1 MEPGGIFWR
10 LAWTLG
16 NIAEYSGVLKICF
29 LIESAYIYAHKTIFY
44 LRINFV
50 DMKKVLKITYCS
62 AARNPEHYQLFS
74 ILLSLL
80 TEEFATKYKLT
91 AYREQ
96 FAASFA
102 KENQAYLQNQAYES
116 TKTLEEKDQAC
127 NRRFRS
133 FSLAVQSKSL
143 SDVAEDVAAA
153 ERLLFG
159 MKPYQGAA
167 EKAYAEE
174 IAMIKDLISLMAS
187 DKYAADVSM
196 LGLDTSLTALKLA
209 VGEMEAALSA
219 QANERLARKSNDNM
233 KAARPMVER
242 DFADLSELISALYL
256 VAAYVD
262 NDEEKSTELSALIDS
277 MNAEISRFLDTLSR
291 RGVGYSP
298 KPGTDTEP
306 GTEEE
311 PQPEPEPEPGEEGGT
326 PGEV

>member
-1 MEPGGIFWR
+1 
-10 LAWTLG
+10 
-16 NIAEYSGVLKICF
+16 
-29 LIESAYIYAHKTIFY
+29 
-44 LRINFV
+44 
-50 DMKKVLKITYCS
+50 MKKILKVTYCS

-74 ILLSLL
+74 MLLSLF
-80 TEEFATKYKLT
+80 TEELATKYKLT
-91 AYREQ
+91 AYRDQ

-102 KENQAYLQNQAYES
+102 KENQAYLQNQAYEA

-127 NRRFRS
+127 DRRFRS
-133 FSLAVQSKSL
+133 FSLAVQSKSF
-143 SDVAEDVAAA
+143 SDVADDVAAA
-153 ERLLFG
+153 ERVLFG

-167 EKAYAEE
+167 DKPYAEE
-174 IAMIKDLISLMAS
+174 IAMIQDLVGLMES
-187 DKYAADVSM
+187 DKYTADITK
-196 LGLDTSLTALKLA
+196 LGLDASLAALKQA

-219 QANERLARKSNDNM
+219 QANERLTRKSNDNM

-242 DFADLSELISALYL
+242 DFADLAELISALYL

-262 NDEEKSTELSALIDS
+262 NDAEKGPELSALIDS

-306 GTEEE
+306 GTDEE
-311 PQPEPEPEPGEEGGT
+311 PKPEPEPEPGDDSGT